1 MKNRSISLF
10 VLAVLFLN
18 LGVSSF
24 ADSKARKAKKSQATQ
39 LALLLPAS
47 DGVVTLDVKRFFG
60 VALPKILSANQPML
74 TEILAKIDEMKSKT
88 GIDIRQFEYL
98 AAGVTAQKISEKEYD
113 LEPVIIA
120 RGRINSGALIGT
132 AKLAANG
139 KYREEKVGEK
149 TIYVFAAKDIA
160 EQAKQQVPAGKT
172 GMADKILGKLSRE
185 VAVTT
190 IDANTLVFGSL
201 PLVRQTLDAK
211 TTVGTDLT
219 SLLGKR
225 ETSVVSF
232 AGKLPT
238 GMSAFLPLEN
248 DELGK
253 NIESIRYVYGNMD
266 VAGEIT
272 SVNLTA
278 RTVQSSQA
286 TALLETL
293 EGLQMLGKA
302 FLGGAKGADKQVYVR
317 MIENAKFSAKGNE
330 VMFDLQV
337 PQSDI
342 DVLVA
347 LFEVNLYSILKI
359 KRRSKRTAFF

>member
-10 VLAVLFLN
+10 LLAVLFLN

-24 ADSKARKAKKSQATQ
+24 ADTKAKKAKRSQATQ

-47 DGVVTLDVKRFFG
+47 DGVVTLDVKRFFA
-60 VALPKILSANQPML
+60 VALPKLLSANQPML
-74 TEILAKIDEMKSKT
+74 NGVLAKIDEMKSKT

-98 AAGVTAQKISEKEYD
+98 AAGVTAKKVSEKEYD
-113 LEPVIIA
+113 LEPVVIA
-120 RGRINSGALIGT
+120 RGQINAGALIGM

-139 KYREEKVGEK
+139 KYREEKIGEK
-149 TIYVFAAKDIA
+149 TIYVFSTKEIADQSKQQLPAAK
-160 EQAKQQVPAGKT
+160 QAAMT
-172 GMADKILGKLSRE
+172 DKILGKLSRE
-185 VAVTT
+185 IAVSS

-211 TTVGTDLT
+211 STLGIDLT

-238 GMSAFLPLEN
+238 GMSAFLPLDN

-253 NIESIRYVYGNMD
+253 NIDAIRYVYGNMD
-266 VAGEIT
+266 VTGEIT
-272 SVNLTA
+272 SVNMTA
-278 RTVQSSQA
+278 RTVQNSQA
-286 TALLETL
+286 TGLLETL
-293 EGLQMLGKA
+293 EGLQLVGKA
-302 FLGGAKGADKQVYVR
+302 LLGGSKGADKQVYVR
-317 MIENAKFSAKGNE
+317 MIENAKFSVKGNE

-342 DVLVA
+342 DVL
-347 LFEVNLYSILKI
+347 IGMMK
-359 KRRSKRTAFF
+359 

>member
-10 VLAVLFLN
+10 LLTVLFLN
-18 LGVSSF
+18 MGISSF
-24 ADSKARKAKKSQATQ
+24 ADSKAKKARKSQATQ

-60 VALPKILSANQPML
+60 VALPKLLSANQPML

-98 AAGVTAQKISEKEYD
+98 AAGVTAKKVSDKEYD
-113 LEPVIIA
+113 LELVVIA
-120 RGRINSGALIGT
+120 RGQINAGALIGT

-139 KYREEKVGEK
+139 KYREEKIGEK
-149 TIYVFAAKDIA
+149 TIYVFAAKDLA
-160 EQAKQQVPAGKT
+160 EQAKKQTPAGKA
-172 GMADKILGKLSRE
+172 GMADKIVGKLSSE
-185 VAVTT
+185 IAVTT

-201 PLVRQTLDAK
+201 LLVRQTLDAK

-219 SLLGKR
+219 GLLGKR
-225 ETSVVSF
+225 ETSIVSF

-238 GMSAFLPLEN
+238 GMSAFLPLDN

-253 NIESIRYVYGNMD
+253 NLDSIRYVYGNMD
-266 VAGEIT
+266 VNGEIT
-272 SVNLTA
+272 SFNVTA
-278 RTVQSSQA
+278 RTAQNSQA

-293 EGLQMLGKA
+293 EGLQMVGKA
-302 FLGGAKGADKQVYVR
+302 LLGGSKGADKQVYVR

-342 DVLVA
+342 DVLIA
-347 LFEVNLYSILKI
+347 LLK
-359 KRRSKRTAFF
+359 

>member
-1 MKNRSISLF
+1 MYKYFREVSMKNRSISLF
-10 VLAVLFLN
+10 LLAVLFLN

-24 ADSKARKAKKSQATQ
+24 ADSKAKNARKSQATQ

-60 VALPKILSANQPML
+60 VALPKLLSANQPML
-74 TEILAKIDEMKSKT
+74 NDILGKIDEMKAKT
-88 GIDIRQFEYL
+88 GIDVRQFEYL
-98 AAGVTAQKISEKEYD
+98 AAGVTAKKITEKEYD
-113 LEPVIIA
+113 FEPVVIA
-120 RGRINSGALIGT
+120 RGQINAGALIGT

-160 EQAKQQVPAGKT
+160 EQAKSQIQAGNT
-172 GMADKILGKLSRE
+172 DMADKVIGKLSRE
-185 VAVTT
+185 IAVTT
-190 IDANTLVFGSL
+190 IDTNTLVFGSL
-201 PLVRQTLDAK
+201 SLVRQTLDAK
-211 TTVGTDLT
+211 TKVGTDLT

-238 GMSAFLPLEN
+238 GMGAFLPLDN

-253 NIESIRYVYGNMD
+253 NIDSIKYVYGNMD
-266 VAGEIT
+266 VNGEIT

-302 FLGGAKGADKQVYVR
+302 FLGGSKGADKQVYVR

-342 DVLVA
+342 DVL
-347 LFEVNLYSILKI
+347 IGMI
-359 KRRSKRTAFF
+359 K

>member
-10 VLAVLFLN
+10 LLAVLFLN
-18 LGVSSF
+18 MGVSSF
-24 ADSKARKAKKSQATQ
+24 ADTKGKKARRSQATQ
-39 LALLLPAS
+39 LAMMLPVS

-60 VALPKILSANQPML
+60 VALPKLLSANQPML
-74 TEILAKIDEMKSKT
+74 NEIFAKIDDMKSKT

-98 AAGVTAQKISEKEYD
+98 AAGVTATKVTEKEYD
-113 LEPVIIA
+113 FEPVIIA
-120 RGRINSGALIGT
+120 KGRINAGALIGA
-132 AKLAANG
+132 AKLASNG
-139 KYREEKVGEK
+139 KYREEKVGDK

-160 EQAKQQVPAGKT
+160 EQSKQQVPAGKT
-172 GMADKILGKLSRE
+172 AMADKIIGKLSRE
-185 VAVTT
+185 VAVST

-238 GMSAFLPLEN
+238 GMSAFLPLDN

-253 NIESIRYVYGNMD
+253 NIDSIRYVYGSMD
-266 VAGEIT
+266 INGEIT

-278 RTVQSSQA
+278 RTVQNSQA
-286 TALLETL
+286 AALLETL
-293 EGLQMLGKA
+293 EGLQLVGKA
-302 FLGGAKGADKQVYVR
+302 LLGGSKSADKQVYVR
-317 MIENAKFSAKGNE
+317 MIENAKFSVKGNE

-337 PQSDI
+337 PQGDI
-342 DVLVA
+342 DVLVG
-347 LFEVNLYSILKI
+347 SLK
-359 KRRSKRTAFF
+359 

>member
-10 VLAVLFLN
+10 LLAVLFLN

-24 ADSKARKAKKSQATQ
+24 ADTKAKKAKGSQATQ

-47 DGVVTLDVKRFFG
+47 DGVVTLDVKRFFA
-60 VALPKILSANQPML
+60 VALPKLLSANQPML
-74 TEILAKIDEMKSKT
+74 NGVLAKIDEMKSKT

-98 AAGVTAQKISEKEYD
+98 AAGVTAKKVSEKEYD
-113 LEPVIIA
+113 LEPVVIA
-120 RGRINSGALIGT
+120 RGQINAGALIGM

-139 KYREEKVGEK
+139 KYREEKIGEK
-149 TIYVFAAKDIA
+149 TIYVFSTKEIADQSKQQLPAAK
-160 EQAKQQVPAGKT
+160 QAAMT
-172 GMADKILGKLSRE
+172 DKILGKLSRE
-185 VAVTT
+185 IAVSS

-211 TTVGTDLT
+211 STLGIDLT

-238 GMSAFLPLEN
+238 GMSAFLPLDN

-253 NIESIRYVYGNMD
+253 NIDAIRYVYGNMD
-266 VAGEIT
+266 VTGEIT
-272 SVNLTA
+272 SVNMTA
-278 RTVQSSQA
+278 RTVQNSQA
-286 TALLETL
+286 TGLLETL
-293 EGLQMLGKA
+293 EGLQLVGKA
-302 FLGGAKGADKQVYVR
+302 LLGGSKGADKQVYVR
-317 MIENAKFSAKGNE
+317 MIENAKFSVKGNE

-342 DVLVA
+342 DVL
-347 LFEVNLYSILKI
+347 IGMMK
-359 KRRSKRTAFF
+359 